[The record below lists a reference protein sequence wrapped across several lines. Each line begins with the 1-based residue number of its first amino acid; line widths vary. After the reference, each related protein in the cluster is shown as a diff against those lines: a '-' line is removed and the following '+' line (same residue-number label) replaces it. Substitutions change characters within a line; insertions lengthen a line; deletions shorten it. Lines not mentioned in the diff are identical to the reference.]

1 MLPYV
6 PALLSDWR
14 PTHGDERHMRVE
26 GSLAFV
32 DISGF
37 TKLTERLARRG
48 NVGAEARLHGPRRPW
63 SVDSA
68 NAG

>member
-26 GSLAFV
+26 GSLAFI

-37 TKLTERLARRG
+37 TKLTERLCRAAYDIG
-48 NVGAEARLHGPRRPW
+48 GLAGPGGGP
-63 SVDSA
+63 SS
-68 NAG
+68 